1 MYLDSSHTSAKHD
14 PVISSRQRKIGMKH
28 ELDVTTLLRS
38 SGNRRSS
45 TIQKPLNVGLAAL
58 IGLFGLVFVW
68 AVTFNISGAIIGK
81 GQVQASTNRIAV
93 QHPIGGVV
101 AEILANNGDRV
112 KSGTVLVRL
121 EDSSLRSD
129 LAAVESELFE
139 LLANEARLEAE
150 LNDRS
155 TLSLDPILQEAV
167 VSNPGLRSLLDE
179 QQRQLQASRGSLFT
193 EVSVLQEQRKQIA
206 DEARGV
212 EAALAAKREEIALL
226 SSDVARA
233 QESLKRGYTTVTVLS
248 GFQRELAKAKG
259 EAGTL
264 AAKRAELNGKLA
276 EQRLKTHASPLDLRM
291 LSADKLNLSKQ
302 QSKKLIE
309 TRNGLLYKLSK
320 LDVRAPVS
328 GMVFDSKVLGPRS
341 VIEAAKPIMYIVPD
355 TKPNLVVVRVDAR
368 DIEQVHV
375 GQPAGLRFTTFN
387 KRSTPIIDG
396 RVTAVSADAFVD
408 EKTQKPY
415 YFVDVRLIDSE
426 MKKLGK
432 VELIPGMP
440 VEAFLQTEGRTP
452 ASYVTRPIT
461 DFFSRA
467 FRD

>member
-1 MYLDSSHTSAKHD
+1 MMHEADVGTL
-14 PVISSRQRKIGMKH
+14 PFSR
-28 ELDVTTLLRS
+28 D
-38 SGNRRSS
+38 NRRSRS
-45 TIQKPLNVGLAAL
+45 IQKPLAVGWAAL

-68 AVTFNISGAIIGK
+68 AVTFNISGAVIGK

-112 KSGTVLVRL
+112 KSGSVLVRL

-129 LAAVESELFE
+129 LATVESELFE

-150 LNDRS
+150 LNGRS
-155 TLSLDPILQEAV
+155 SLSLNPILQEAV
-167 VSNPGLRSLLDE
+167 RNNPGLRSLLDE

-193 EVSVLQEQRKQIA
+193 EVSVLKQQKEQVA

-212 EAALAAKREEIALL
+212 QAALAAKREEIALL
-226 SSDVARA
+226 SADVARA
-233 QESLKRGYTTVTVLS
+233 QDNFKKGYTTVTVVS
-248 GFQRELAKAKG
+248 GLQRELAKAKG

-276 EQRLKTHASPLDLRM
+276 EQQLKTQASPLDVRL
-291 LSADKLNLSKQ
+291 LTAEKLNVSKQ

-309 TRNGLLYKLSK
+309 TRNGMLYKLGQ
-320 LDVRAPVS
+320 LEVRAPVS
-328 GMVFDSKVLGPRS
+328 GMVFDSKLLGPRS

-396 RVTAVSADAFVD
+396 RVTAISADAFVD

-452 ASYVTRPIT
+452 ASYVTRPVT
-461 DFFSRA
+461 DFFTRA